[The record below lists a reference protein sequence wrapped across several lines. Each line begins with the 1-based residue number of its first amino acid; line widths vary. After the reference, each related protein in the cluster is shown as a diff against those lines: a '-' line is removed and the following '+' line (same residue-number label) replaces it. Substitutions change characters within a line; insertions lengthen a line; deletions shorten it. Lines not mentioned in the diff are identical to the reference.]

1 MATIDES
8 SGTCKGIETSLI
20 KVGETES
27 AGNVHTWDICGV
39 WTSHNFVDA
48 MANGTLFYQSGSSQG
63 QAITMNNSTGGAGF
77 HNQSVSGFFPIYTN
91 HPNLSQLYPFT
102 LSHFNNPL
110 NPLYNATYEAWYDYV
125 VSQLGP
131 INIGDT
137 VVVDNEPYGYPLL
150 NPFFSQVSCTHP
162 GIPVF
167 HVEKICLV
175 YKGLHYLPMPW
186 NIAHM
191 TLGDPNFIP
200 IPSGTPMPG
209 FDIYRGPCCNGFPK
223 NKECK
228 IISYDFMQGPGND
241 ELRYFPNIGA
251 LSGLGTVLANE
262 TQIYNM
268 LPTNITNPQLSEGI
282 AYYDNKIWMTISY
295 NSTSSSFTGVVNP
308 NQSYKGILELNLS
321 PNHTVSFSRIINI
334 PQGNPGDFEVRCSYN
349 STELLVSYHYFP
361 NFPSFSHGQTHLFHF
376 DISTTTANIT
386 PLFSTQSMV
395 ADAIYIPQSNTYV
408 TTEKLAGMTR
418 HYDAQGNLL
427 GSASISDHSVFC
439 SNGNIYLADATTHEM
454 NRLDIA
460 TMSLHPLP
468 NSGTNLSDVGTN
480 PECCNTSPDYPAIT
494 SWDCVQIGDHPKF
507 GFKCIEVAGPAGP
520 LGGQYATKQECIDSG
535 CKEIDPDPGGITSN
549 IGQIGPSPI
558 TGGTGGA
565 GGSTGSQSA
574 SKPGETGGTG
584 ESPSGGRDSSYG
596 G

>member
-8 SGTCKGIETSLI
+8 GTCKGIGTSLI
-20 KVGETES
+20 KIGESES

-150 NPFFSQVSCTHP
+150 NPFYSQIACAFP

-186 NIAHM
+186 NIMHM

-228 IISYDFMQGPGND
+228 IITRDHQPNTEF
-241 ELRYFPNIGA
+241 RYFPNIGA
-251 LSGLGTVLANE
+251 LSGLGTVLANA

-268 LPTNITNPQLSEGI
+268 LPTNITNPQILDGI
-282 AYYDNKIWMTISY
+282 AYYNNKIWISISY

-321 PNHTVSFSRIINI
+321 PNHTLSFSRIINI
-334 PQGNPGDFEVRCSYN
+334 PQGNPGDFEVRCSYS
-349 STELLVSYHYFP
+349 STELLVSYSHYPNWP
-361 NFPSFSHGQTHLFHF
+361 NFSGGINNLFHF

-386 PLFSTQSMV
+386 PLFSTQSLV
-395 ADAIYIPQSNTYV
+395 ADATYIPQSNTYV
-408 TTEKLAGMTR
+408 TTEQLQGMTR
-418 HYDAQGNLL
+418 HYDAQGNIL
-427 GSASISDHSVFC
+427 GSVGSPGHSVFC
-439 SNGNIYLADATTHEM
+439 SNGEVYIGNANGQLD
-454 NRLDIA
+454 RLDTA
-460 TMSLHPLP
+460 TMSLHSLP
-468 NSGTNLSDVGTN
+468 NSATPLSDAGTN

-520 LGGQYATKQECIDSG
+520 LGGQYATKQECLNAG
-535 CKEIDPDPGGITSN
+535 CKGIDPDPGIPTKSLY
-549 IGQIGPSPI
+549 
-558 TGGTGGA
+558 
-565 GGSTGSQSA
+565 
-574 SKPGETGGTG
+574 K
-584 ESPSGGRDSSYG
+584 
-596 G
+596 